1 MKMAH
6 HHIAYSE
13 QHSESAYRH
22 SPECMCGIMLQA
34 DYALSRLVA
43 LKERT
48 EATESLA
55 KMHLAQ
61 RRNELVSFDL
71 MMSVISIN
79 IGFFGAV
86 AAVCGMNLWLA
97 GSKAPKV
104 CRPLP
109 RDCIVRGTPKNNCM
123 SRLKYFVSACSISPT
138 LLRVIHSVKDLCVAH
153 GDLLPF
159 CFKSKQVTSALLG
172 WCSIKLLD
180 RVDTSRLLC
189 ILHAWEFEY
198 HLTNQ

>member
-1 MKMAH
+1 
-6 HHIAYSE
+6 
-13 QHSESAYRH
+13 
-22 SPECMCGIMLQA
+22 MCGIMLQA

-86 AAVCGMNLWLA
+86 AALCGMNLWLA

-104 CRPLP
+104 CRA
-109 RDCIVRGTPKNNCM
+109 
-123 SRLKYFVSACSISPT
+123 YFAIAFLYTYQKSS
-138 LLRVIHSVKDLCVAH
+138 HSVTAYCVSMAVSDLCQI
-153 GDLLPF
+153 P
-159 CFKSKQVTSALLG
+159 Q
-172 WCSIKLLD
+172 
-180 RVDTSRLLC
+180 
-189 ILHAWEFEY
+189 
-198 HLTNQ
+198 QP